1 MKMKKNEAWKLP
13 KKPKKPRYLDADE
26 ARAEKTQEER
36 RPAGGGFRV
45 VRKPVKDSDEY

>member
-13 KKPKKPRYLDADE
+13 KKKKPRYLDADK

-45 VRKPVKDSDEY
+45 VRKAIKEGDE